1 MSLESYYYAVSG
13 VALLMA
19 IISSFQIR
27 RGHRRFVFAG
37 AWLMVSAIG
46 LGLRYSVPFPVLG
59 LLIAAFIGLVFL
71 DSVLRQRGAH

>member
-1 MSLESYYYAVSG
+1 
-13 VALLMA
+13 
-19 IISSFQIR
+19 
-27 RGHRRFVFAG
+27 
-37 AWLMVSAIG
+37 MVSAIG